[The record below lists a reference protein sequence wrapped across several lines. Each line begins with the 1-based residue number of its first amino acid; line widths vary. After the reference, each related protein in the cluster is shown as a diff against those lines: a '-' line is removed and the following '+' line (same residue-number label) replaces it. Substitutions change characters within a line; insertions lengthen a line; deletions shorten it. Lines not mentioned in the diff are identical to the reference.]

1 MFRCFKAD
9 SSLIALIAYTRET
22 YKLFTKI
29 TRYLGL
35 QVKNNVLAIH
45 HRNLQKLVIEVFK
58 EKMCISPEIKKDIF
72 QNEDKS

>member
-35 QVKNNVLAIH
+35 LAKNVLAIH
-45 HRNLQKLVIEVFK
+45 HRDLQKLVIEVFK
-58 EKMCISPEIKKDIF
+58 ENMCISSEIKKDIF
-72 QNEDKS
+72 QN